1 MNQNI
6 KFLIVAGE
14 ASGDRHASFLVSELK
29 KYHSGAEF
37 YGIGGNEMMEQGV
50 TLFFHIKDMA
60 FLGLFEIIRHL
71 PFIHRVFWQIKKWLE
86 KEKPI
91 AVILVDYPGFNLK
104 LARAAHEM
112 NIPVIYYICPQ
123 LWAWGQKRVEK
134 IRRNVD
140 LPLVIFQFEKEYY
153 KQFQIDVKFVGHP
166 LVDQIQIRMSDKTF
180 REKYG
185 LALDKPIVAL
195 LPGSRLNEVKKLL
208 PIMIE
213 TARKMKN
220 HLDLQWVV
228 GKSPTVPKE
237 IYQNLTK
244 NIGLIKIL
252 DDGTYPL
259 MKYAKLAL
267 VASGTATLET
277 GYLETPMIVLYKIS
291 PLTYFIGRFMVKIE
305 RIALV
310 NIVMGKTVVPEL
322 IQRQANPKDVSK
334 EMDRYLTDQN
344 YYMAVRNELKNIPK
358 VLGIPGT
365 AERAAREIINY
376 LKFKL

>member
-1 MNQNI
+1 LNQSI

-14 ASGDRHASFLVSELK
+14 ASGDRHAAFLIAELK
-29 KYHSGAEF
+29 KYHSTAEF
-37 YGIGGNEMMEQGV
+37 YGIGGDEMMEQGV
-50 TLFFHIKDMA
+50 DLFFHIKDMA
-60 FLGLFEIIRHL
+60 LLGLFEIIRHL
-71 PFIHRVFWQIKKWLE
+71 PFIHRVFRQIKNWLE
-86 KEKPI
+86 KERPT

-104 LARAAHEM
+104 LARVAHDM
-112 NIPVIYYICPQ
+112 HIPVIYYICPQ

-134 IRRNVD
+134 IRKYID
-140 LPLVIFQFEKEYY
+140 LPLVIFHFEKEFYN
-153 KQFQIDVKFVGHP
+153 KFQIDVKFVGHP
-166 LVDQIQIRMSDKTF
+166 LMDQIQVRLSDKTF
-180 REKYG
+180 REKYD

-195 LPGSRLNEVKKLL
+195 LPGSRLNEVKKIL

-228 GKSPTVPKE
+228 GKSPNISKE
-237 IYQNLTK
+237 IYQKLTK
-244 NIGLIKIL
+244 NVDFIKVL

-291 PLTYFIGRFMVKIE
+291 PITYFIGRFMIKIK

-310 NIVMGKTVVPEL
+310 NIVMGKKVVPEL
-322 IQRQANPKDVSK
+322 IQKQANPENVQK
-334 EMDRYLTDQN
+334 EMDKYLTDKN
-344 YYMAVRNELKNIPK
+344 YYAAVLKELKNIPRI
-358 VLGIPGT
+358 LGIPGT

-376 LKFKL
+376 LKFNL